1 MRCYRALRR
10 ATSSIKGQLSKQV
23 RKSELS
29 EAQFAMLELLYREG
43 TMTQME
49 LADELRVSHGDITYL
64 VEKLWEKKLVARRR
78 RVRDRRYIVIGISSY
93 GKWFMEFVEP
103 GAVWTIAE
111 AVKGL
116 SEAEQE
122 VLIEMCERVEQG
134 VKDVGEYTEFDHME
148 RERKLGLR

>member
-1 MRCYRALRR
+1 MMCYMALRR
-10 ATSSIKGQLSKQV
+10 AASSIKGQLSKHV
-23 RKSELS
+23 IKFKMS
-29 EAQFAMLELLYREG
+29 EAQFRMLELLYREG
-43 TMTQME
+43 TMTQKE
-49 LADELRVSHGDITYL
+49 LAEELRVGYAEITHL
-64 VEKLWEKKLVARRR
+64 VELLWEKKLVARRR

-116 SEAEQE
+116 SEAERE
-122 VLIEMCERVEQG
+122 MFIEMCERVEQG
-134 VKDVGEYTEFDHME
+134 VKDVGEYAEFDHMK